1 MYGINLITIET
12 DIANEITGIGN
23 ELFLGED
30 RAALTGVAMIAFR
43 AEIEKYPGWLAYRY
57 PRHDASVCR
66 LDRAAAIRL
75 LRSCSTKRC
84 VPRRSRSTA
93 WRSTS

>member
-43 AEIEKYPGWLAYRY
+43 AEIEKYGFVISSDMDSAMIDGKYTT
-57 PRHDASVCR
+57 
-66 LDRAAAIRL
+66 
-75 LRSCSTKRC
+75 STKDGH
-84 VPRRSRSTA
+84 VVIVLKEAQSG
-93 WRSTS
+93 